1 MLHDTPSGVFVLYT
15 IHIHIRGIMAKAIG
29 SVRATDY
36 NIKGHTLRSSSG
48 RGSTFTPAAGLGKA
62 MVDDLDSVLARA
74 KLQYA
79 RDRRAAARDRV
90 GAEYSHLAC
99 RF

>member
-1 MLHDTPSGVFVLYT
+1 MT
-15 IHIHIRGIMAKAIG
+15 RAIG
-29 SVRATDY
+29 RVRATDT

-62 MVDDLDSVLARA
+62 RGDDLDGVLARA

-90 GAEYSHLAC
+90 GAEYSHLSC

>member
-1 MLHDTPSGVFVLYT
+1 MTRASG
-15 IHIHIRGIMAKAIG
+15 R
-29 SVRATDY
+29 VRATDT

-62 MVDDLDSVLARA
+62 MVEDLDNVIARA

-90 GAEYSHLAC
+90 GAEYSHLSC